1 MSAGRVTVWP
11 RAQSTRHSVPG
22 HAARV
27 WSLCVPHPSPGAD
40 RTSVSSPLAPSG
52 STGSD
57 WHAVNAPGFLWG
69 HLSSASQLTL
79 AVLQPPPGAEVSSRL
94 LCGGEGARPLHR
106 GNGRSGFPAAV
117 PAGGACDGIL
127 ASLTKMLLLD
137 LICLSVVAK
146 WLRRNWNSDFGNC
159 LCFYFAF
166 VIFLFIT
173 VGNCE
178 ENCCFSSFWIV
189 KTSILI
195 YS

>member
-117 PAGGACDGIL
+117 PAGGARDGIL
-127 ASLTKMLLLD
+127 ASLTK
-137 LICLSVVAK
+137 CCRYTWFVSVS
-146 WLRRNWNSDFGNC
+146 WQNGL
-159 LCFYFAF
+159 
-166 VIFLFIT
+166 
-173 VGNCE
+173 E
-178 ENCCFSSFWIV
+178 ETGIL
-189 KTSILI
+189 TLEIAYASILPLWYFCLLQWEI
-195 YS
+195 VRKIAVFLHFG